1 MSAAETTERRS
12 GLQIAVLEQLR
23 DPLRLRIVLTA
34 VVLAIGYWAV
44 YSPLRERIVATSRKL
59 NETRNQLEL
68 AHEVEQLRSQFQD
81 VQKRLPKQTDPKE
94 WVQYLLKNIQKLP
107 VTLRSLRCNP
117 PIDLGPYKAVELQ
130 VDITGSLADLDQF
143 LSWLELNQRFFR
155 VDSVSI
161 TPRVSRDNKDKP
173 TLFMKLTILGLM
185 G

>member
-1 MSAAETTERRS
+1 MSAAEPTERRAS
-12 GLQIAVLEQLR
+12 LQNAVLKQLC

-44 YSPLRERIVATSRKL
+44 YSPLRERIVATNLKL
-59 NETRNQLEL
+59 DETRKQLEL

-94 WVQYLLKNIQKLP
+94 WVQYMLKNIQKLP
-107 VTLRSLRCNP
+107 VKLKSIKCDKPQN
-117 PIDLGPYKAVELQ
+117 LGPYKAVVFQLE
-130 VDITGSLADLDQF
+130 ITGTFLNLDQV

-155 VDSVSI
+155 VDSIDISLN
-161 TPRVSRDNKDKP
+161 SDKSNP
-173 TLFMKLTILGLM
+173 ALNMKLTILGIM